1 MIVDLPKK
9 ALVTGGAGFLGAH
22 LCRRLLADG
31 YEVTCVD
38 NLFTGMKTNI
48 DDLLENKRFIFLFHD
63 VTQPFRG
70 QFDEIYNLACPA
82 SPIHYQRNPLETLW
96 TAIFGLKNCLDLAR
110 DTGARVLHASTSEI
124 YGDPLVHPQVESYWG
139 NVNTIGIRSC
149 YDEGK
154 RVGETMAADY
164 HRCHGVDV
172 RLVRIFNT
180 YGPYM
185 HPQDGR
191 VISNFIMQALKNQDI
206 TIFGDGSQTRSF
218 QYCDD
223 LIEAMRR
230 YMSIDKAKLDAF
242 FPTTYCENHRIGVC
256 TNLSWSSKFELE
268 KRNLTPPAP
277 TSNSNSQLPPTPT
290 QNSNSSHPS
299 IPVINTGNPGEYTIR
314 QLAEK
319 TIELVNESARRLHLP
334 PTTSQIVYRPLPGDD
349 PKKRKPDITLA
360 KELLGGWEPKVQL
373 DDGLVR
379 TIEYFRQRYT

>member
-256 TNLSWSSKFELE
+256 TNGQFELHG
-268 KRNLTPPAP
+268 RAQTPAAP
-277 TSNSNSQLPPTPT
+277 
-290 QNSNSSHPS
+290 HPS

-319 TIELVNESARRLHLP
+319 TIELVNESAVRLGLP
-334 PTTSQIVYRPLPGDD
+334 TSTSKIAYRDLPGDD

-360 KELLGGWEPKVQL
+360 KELLGGWEPKVPL
-373 DDGLVR
+373 DEGLAR